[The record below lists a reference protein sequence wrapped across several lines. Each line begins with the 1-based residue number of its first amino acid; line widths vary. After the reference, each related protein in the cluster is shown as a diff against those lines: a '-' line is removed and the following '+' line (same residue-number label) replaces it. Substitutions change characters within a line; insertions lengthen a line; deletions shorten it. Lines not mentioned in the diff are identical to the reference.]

1 MTIYENMD
9 LFLDLFKNTLLCYI
23 VYRLVTR
30 CNQQQTQLRKMKSQI
45 NTCIENIE
53 TLEQNIIKVR
63 DVLDATRETLLTVE
77 TERHLKNINKY
88 SL

>member
-1 MTIYENMD
+1 ME
-9 LFLDLFKNTLLCYI
+9 LFLDLLKNTLLGYI

-30 CNQQQTQLRKMKSQI
+30 SNTQQTEIRKLKSHI

-63 DVLDATRETLLTVE
+63 DVLDSTRTMLATQSSNVC
-77 TERHLKNINKY
+77 NY

>member
-1 MTIYENMD
+1 ME
-9 LFLDLFKNTLLCYI
+9 LFLDLLKNTLLAYI

-30 CNQQQTQLRKMKSQI
+30 SNTQQTEIRKLKSRV

-63 DVLDATRETLLTVE
+63 DVLDSTRELVLNMEGENRIE
-77 TERHLKNINKY
+77 TINQCR
-88 SL
+88 L